1 MGESKIFSVASLTP
15 ENSINSCLYQKVEV
29 AVAESTVQDDFKRIF

>member
-1 MGESKIFSVASLTP
+1 MESKMFSLASLTP
-15 ENSINSCLYQKVEV
+15 KDSINSCQKVEV